1 MSVITKGV
9 IGSIQHY
16 HKCRVTGREDRKHR
30 HVSDNEVII
39 PNPNEDPN
47 DDDKEK
53 EPYTEKGLAALKASD
68 EAP

>member
-16 HKCRVTGREDRKHR
+16 HKCQIVGREDRKHK
-30 HVSDNEVII
+30 HISNNKVII
-39 PNPNEDPN
+39 PNSNEDPN

-53 EPYTEKGLAALKASD
+53 EPYTEKGLVALKASD
-68 EAP
+68 GAP